1 MSATENLTTAI
12 DALRSAL
19 CAGNLS
25 ALASLAEQMGAEL
38 SELEATGPGTEDLAV
53 LRAKAAEV
61 ESLLAA
67 AGRGLIAGRRRLAE
81 VRELQ
86 RGLGTY
92 DREGRKLRL
101 APEATVPPR
110 RA

>member
-1 MSATENLTTAI
+1 MTATENLSTVI
-12 DALRSAL
+12 DDLRSAL

-25 ALASLAEQMGAEL
+25 ALASLAERMGTGL
-38 SELEATGPGTEDLAV
+38 SDLEATGPGAGDLAA

-92 DREGRKLRL
+92 DREGRKHRL
-101 APEATVPPR
+101 APEAMVPPR